1 MDNSNMGGIIMGGI
15 INTTL
20 LKKKFEAQKV
30 LVICFKLIASK

>member
-1 MDNSNMGGIIMGGI
+1 MDNSNMGGI

-30 LVICFKLIASK
+30 LVICFKLMASK